1 MNNKVNIYELEKTLN
16 TILKIIDKNLMHK
29 LPKKITN
36 DERFALMKDL
46 KQLFETYNQENL
58 EKSVKLIKSRYI
70 PLLNLLIKIEYNQE
84 YKIEYLNMLENAY
97 LLGARR
103 DFGCFLVYYEWESN
117 DKIYESR
124 YSILKAYVHYLNEMT
139 FNPNFTLLIA
149 NLPSGYGKTRIAKLY
164 EAFRFGID
172 PTGTFLS
179 LCSND
184 TVVKGG
190 SRSVIDII
198 KDERFGNVFPNLSY
212 QNLGKD
218 LFLKE
223 TDGEWKLKQCGMLA
237 SYYASTVNSN
247 VVGQRASLSIHI
259 DDLYADY
266 KEALDENLNMYYF
279 NKYQTVWTERFVK
292 GKKPQIIITGTMWSP
307 TDFITKVI
315 ELTKTE
321 TEFYVHPKF
330 KYTLIDKDQTKV
342 IVQVPALDP
351 ETGLSSCED
360 LVSTKD
366 LLRKKASI
374 EPYLWETNY
383 QQNPTTP
390 EGLQFEYKKLKLY
403 DSKPE
408 NIHDLAYAVIDGT
421 RKSGKDFFS
430 MPIYIKYYEDYALYD
445 CIFTKTATSDLID
458 EIIDKI
464 IEHHIVKLVI
474 ESNVDGGLKRTLEE
488 KLHSKGVYYCEI
500 IEKYNT
506 EVKATRIEKEK
517 GNIVKKIWFPSR
529 KCQEPNT
536 DIYRFMQNFTL
547 YNASGRN
554 KNDDAPD
561 SNALFTAIFVTNV
574 NKIQKVKPIIRK
586 F

>member
-1 MNNKVNIYELEKTLN
+1 MNKDVNVAELEKTLN
-16 TILKIIDKNLMHK
+16 TILFLLDRSISGGKAKK
-29 LPKKITN
+29 LTS
-36 DERFALMKDL
+36 DETISLVKDL
-46 KQLFETYNQENL
+46 NGIFVTYNEINL
-58 EKSVKLIKSRYI
+58 EKSVKLIKKKYI
-70 PLLNLLIKIEYNQE
+70 PMLNFFLKTEKNP
-84 YKIEYLNMLENAY
+84 EYLVEYLDILENAY

-103 DFGCFLVYYEWESN
+103 DFECFLVYYEWESN
-117 DKIYESR
+117 DKLYEPR
-124 YSILKAYVHYLNEMT
+124 VPILKSYAYYLNEMT
-139 FNPNFTLLIA
+139 FNPKFELVIA

-172 PTGTFLS
+172 PTGTYLS

-198 KDERFGNVFPNLSY
+198 KDPRFGKVFPHLSY
-212 QNLGKD
+212 ELLGKD

-315 ELTKTE
+315 DLTKKE
-321 TEFYVHPKF
+321 TEFFVHPKF
-330 KYTLIDKDQTKV
+330 KYTLINKEQTKV
-342 IVQVPALDP
+342 IIQVPAIDP
-351 ETGLSSCED
+351 ETGKSSCEN

-374 EPYLWETNY
+374 ETYLWETNY

-390 EGLQFEYKKLKLY
+390 EGLQFDYKNLKLY
-403 DSKPE
+403 DNKPT
-408 NIHDLAYAVIDGT
+408 NPNKFAYAVIDGT
-421 RKSGKDFFS
+421 RKSGKDFFA
-430 MPIYIKYYEDYALYD
+430 MPIFVNYYDDYALYD
-445 CIFTKTATSDLID
+445 CIFTKTATTDLLDAIVG
-458 EIIDKI
+458 KI
-464 IEHHIVKLVI
+464 EEHHIVKLLV
-474 ESNVDGGLKRTLEE
+474 ETNVDGGLKRYINE
-488 KLHSKGVYYCEI
+488 KLEKKGIYYCEI

-506 EVKATRIEKEK
+506 ISKSVRIEAEK
-517 GNIVKKIWFPSR
+517 GNIVRKIWFPS
-529 KCQEPNT
+529 KNCQEPNT
-536 DIYRFMQNFTL
+536 DMYRFMQNFTL
-547 YNASGRN
+547 YNSSGRN
-554 KNDDAPD
+554 VNDDAPD
-561 SNALFTAIFVTNV
+561 SNAMFTAYFVTGSS
-574 NKIQKVKPIIRK
+574 KPAKVKPFKRE